1 MSHACCSYLEKQ
13 FHAIKHKN
21 VRAFECRIKHHNRHP
36 ELIQYGTN
44 LREKEEGREGRDRHP
59 ELIQYGTN
67 LREKEEG
74 REGRGSGEH
83 GLVVCL

>member
-1 MSHACCSYLEKQ
+1 MLFIARKTIPCYQ
-13 FHAIKHKN
+13 TQKN
-21 VRAFECRIKHHNRHP
+21 VRAFECRIKHRN
-36 ELIQYGTN
+36 
-44 LREKEEGREGRDRHP
+44 RHP

-83 GLVVCL
+83 GQVVCL

>member
-1 MSHACCSYLEKQ
+1 
-13 FHAIKHKN
+13 
-21 VRAFECRIKHHNRHP
+21 
-36 ELIQYGTN
+36 